1 MARIRMVYD
10 TLRPGLRKFPSEV
23 DRAISASVNRSASKG
38 ETHMKTHAP
47 WTDRTTLARTTL
59 GAVAF
64 SENPKYVIVLFG
76 GAPYQIWLEIA
87 MNGRYAIIIPSL
99 LRVGYETMDDLRMLF
114 RRMRG

>member
-10 TLRPGLRKFPSEV
+10 TLTPGLRKFPPKV
-23 DRAISASVNRSASKG
+23 DRAISAVVDRGASKG
-38 ETHMKTHAP
+38 ESYMKVNAP

-59 GAVAF
+59 GAKAF

-87 MNGRYAIIIPSL
+87 MNKKYAIIVPSL
-99 LRVGYETMDDLRMLF
+99 LHVGYQTMNDLRGLF
-114 RRMRG
+114 RRMQ